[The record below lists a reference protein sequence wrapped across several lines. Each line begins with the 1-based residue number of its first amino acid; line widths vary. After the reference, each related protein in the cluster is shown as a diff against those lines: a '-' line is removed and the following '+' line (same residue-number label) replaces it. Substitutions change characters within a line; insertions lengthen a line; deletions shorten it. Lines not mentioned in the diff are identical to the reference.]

1 MAASS
6 QPFASVGNVLETA
19 IAEGTVPGAVI
30 LCAREGITRFHAAF
44 GARQTQPRLLAA
56 TTRTVYDIA
65 SVTKAVSTSVL
76 TMKAVAAG
84 LITLDD
90 QVSLHIPEFMGAGKD
105 AVTVRQLLCHASGLP
120 AHRPFY
126 ERHVAHVDSGAAA
139 PTQAALERTTA
150 DPPGYH
156 PIVLAAAAEPLIH
169 RPGTTSVYSD
179 LGFILLGALLER
191 VTGSGIDVLFARAI
205 AEPLGL
211 SSTTFVNLGRPN
223 SHEEFID
230 RYEVAPTQMSAARGR
245 LMMGEVDDLNA
256 RAMGGV
262 AGHAGLFSDAAD
274 LGTLAGALVA
284 AWQGTG
290 TPGMA
295 AGTTAGG
302 QPGRSS
308 FERLVGGDGS
318 QALVSR
324 EVLREFWRPA
334 GIEGSTWRLGW
345 DGPAEH
351 ESQAGARLSR
361 QAVGHLGFTGC
372 SLWIDPQAALWV
384 VLLTNRVH
392 PTVRQGQGRGQ
403 GQGQGQGIDL
413 RFRALR
419 AAVHDAAVDALGA

>member
-30 LCAREGITRFHAAF
+30 LCAREGMTRFHAAF

-139 PTQAALERTTA
+139 PTHTAPERTTA
-150 DPPGYH
+150 EPPGYH

-230 RYEVAPTQMSAARGR
+230 RYEVAPTQMSAERGR
-245 LMMGEVDDLNA
+245 LVIGEVDDLNA

-290 TPGMA
+290 TPGVA

-302 QPGRSS
+302 QAGSSS

-318 QALVSR
+318 QAVVSR
-324 EVLREFWRPA
+324 EVLREFWRPS

-351 ESQAGARLSR
+351 ESQAGTRLSR

-392 PTVRQGQGRGQ
+392 PTVRQGQGQ
-403 GQGQGQGIDL
+403 GKGIDP

>member
-30 LCAREGITRFHAAF
+30 LCAREGMTRFHAAF

-90 QVSLHIPEFMGAGKD
+90 QVSLHIPEFQGDGKD

-120 AHRPFY
+120 PHRPFY
-126 ERHVAHVDSGAAA
+126 EQHTRRGAAPA
-139 PTQAALERTTA
+139 QADVERTTD

-169 RPGTTSVYSD
+169 RPGTLSVYSD

-191 VTGSGIDVLFARAI
+191 VTGTGIDVLFARAI

-211 SSTTFVNLGRPN
+211 SSTTFVNLRRPN

-245 LMMGEVDDLNA
+245 VVIGEVDDLNA
-256 RAMGGV
+256 LAMGGV

-284 AWQGTG
+284 AWQGAG
-290 TPGMA
+290 DPGVT

-302 QPGRSS
+302 QAALSS
-308 FERLVGGDGS
+308 FERLRGGDGS
-318 QALVSR
+318 KAIVSR
-324 EVLREFWRPA
+324 EVVREFWRPA
-334 GIEGSTWRLGW
+334 GIDGSTWRLGW

-361 QAVGHLGFTGC
+361 RAVGHLGFTGC

-392 PTVRQGQGRGQ
+392 PTVRQGQG
-403 GQGQGQGIDL
+403 QGQGIDP

-419 AAVHDAAVDALGA
+419 AAVHDAAVEGLLGA